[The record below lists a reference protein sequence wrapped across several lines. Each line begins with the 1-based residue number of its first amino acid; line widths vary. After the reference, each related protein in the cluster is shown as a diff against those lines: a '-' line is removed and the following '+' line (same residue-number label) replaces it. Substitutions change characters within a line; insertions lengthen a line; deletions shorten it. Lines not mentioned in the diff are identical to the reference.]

1 VFDPQ
6 VTRNVEK
13 AILDSPLGLN
23 PVGEGQEIVVRVPA
37 PTEESREQMRK
48 IVRAQAEQAK
58 VRLRKARQKAMQQ
71 VKKQMADKDERKAA
85 EKDVEKFFDDALST
99 VQEMCSLK
107 EKEVD
112 GSDSDL

>member
-1 VFDPQ
+1 M
-6 VTRNVEK
+6 TRNVEK

-58 VRLRKARQKAMQQ
+58 VRLCGTYFEKPFVAQLRQIY
-71 VKKQMADKDERKAA
+71 V
-85 EKDVEKFFDDALST
+85 VLS
-99 VQEMCSLK
+99 VSES
-107 EKEVD
+107 
-112 GSDSDL
+112 GSPVA